1 MLDSYYK
8 TGTKKDYIRWIYI
21 DLTGTISG
29 QFPHTMFT
37 DDSSNYTKEPRL
49 IRHDPVRFLL
59 LHLFYM
65 VSGCMFLKVFSSCY
79 NLIFWRLRSIWNTN
93 TLKTS
98 MCFWIA
104 PHLVTFYLILSVTNS
119 LILITVSSIHF
130 LFCCCHKVRN
140 SFSCC
145 HKMIC
150 WNDVIL
156 HTNNANAWKIL
167 VSQIGSHFVICNDT
181 SPNQH
186 YLMMMP
192 QPMFNVKMCWAS
204 SITSTCM

>member
-1 MLDSYYK
+1 MQELPQEPEELFQWMVRLYQEKEEMLDSYYK

-98 MCFWIA
+98 MCFWMA

-130 LFCCCHKVRN
+130 LF
-140 SFSCC
+140 
-145 HKMIC
+145 
-150 WNDVIL
+150 L
-156 HTNNANAWKIL
+156 L
-167 VSQIGSHFVICNDT
+167 LSQSQKFIFLL
-181 SPNQH
+181 P
-186 YLMMMP
+186 
-192 QPMFNVKMCWAS
+192 
-204 SITSTCM
+204 

>member
-49 IRHDPVRFLL
+49 IRHDPLRFLL

-79 NLIFWRLRSIWNTN
+79 NLIF
-93 TLKTS
+93 
-98 MCFWIA
+98 
-104 PHLVTFYLILSVTNS
+104 
-119 LILITVSSIHF
+119 
-130 LFCCCHKVRN
+130 
-140 SFSCC
+140 
-145 HKMIC
+145 
-150 WNDVIL
+150 
-156 HTNNANAWKIL
+156 
-167 VSQIGSHFVICNDT
+167 
-181 SPNQH
+181 
-186 YLMMMP
+186 
-192 QPMFNVKMCWAS
+192 
-204 SITSTCM
+204 